1 MPFPRPRRVLA
12 AAATLAALACS
23 TDPSGPAPTP
33 RMPASPST
41 SQLVACPPSV
51 PAGYTL
57 VYCFDFDFV
66 PGVWHGFIVHSPGLP
81 NALTHDYL
89 LISPTTFGYVVP
101 GTVLDVTKSN
111 YTFQPEFNGTVWYDV
126 VRLMLSNQLPPQR
139 ITLAVARRVLTPQL
153 QVSGLSQ
160 QVNALATAGTL
171 STGNANALNQKLL
184 AAIAALNL
192 GDAVT
197 ATNNLTAFM
206 NQVRAM
212 MSGGS
217 PRLTPA
223 QGQAL
228 IDAAQAVIARI
239 TP

>member
-1 MPFPRPRRVLA
+1 MTSPRPRRVLA
-12 AAATLAALACS
+12 AALSLAALACS
-23 TDPSGPAPTP
+23 TDPSGPVPAP
-33 RMPASPST
+33 RMPAAPST

-57 VYCFDFDFV
+57 VYCFDFDFI
-66 PGVWHGFIVHSPGLP
+66 PGVWHGFIVHSPTLP

-101 GTVLDVTKSN
+101 GTVLDVSRSN

-126 VRLMLSNQLPPQR
+126 VRLMLSNQAAPQR
-139 ITLAVARRVLTPQL
+139 ITIAVARRALTPQL
-153 QVSGLSQ
+153 QVSGVSQ
-160 QVNALATAGTL
+160 QVNALATWGTL
-171 STGNANALNQKLL
+171 SAGNANALTQKLV
-184 AAIAALNL
+184 AAIAALNV
-192 GDAVT
+192 GDMVT
-197 ATNNLTAFM
+197 AANNLTAFT

-212 MSGGS
+212 MSGAS

-223 QGQAL
+223 QGVAL
-228 IDAAQAVIARI
+228 IDAANAVIARI